1 MNKRFNFAARTRFSV
16 DEGGL
21 TPIYVV
27 EQGARRFFVSSVD
40 GCHKEGEEYVFP
52 LHCEYA
58 VGREIYRDTYPTLF
72 NEAAEEVPLELVA
85 KEYGVTLWQD

>member
-1 MNKRFNFAARTRFSV
+1 MDKIFDFAAKTHFSV
-16 DEGGL
+16 DVGGL

-27 EQGARRFFVSSVD
+27 EQEGKRLFVSSAD
-40 GCHKEGEEYVFP
+40 GCSKEGEKYVFP
-52 LHCEYA
+52 SHCEYA
-58 VGREIYRDTYPTLF
+58 VGRELYRDTYPTLF